1 MKLLTTNFIKC
12 SVKACD
18 ASVSSFPLR
27 YDNQCEIELNYEE
40 DESIIEKS
48 YQFLVGILDKID
60 WDALLKV
67 CADLGNNDL
76 PPNKPLLTQD
86 SLLSLNDNEKLI
98 LKQLFNLLINTEIVN
113 GSMKCDSCEHVYM
126 IKNDSDDLIVNTA
139 EAKTRKRKREPSS
152 NLTPLD
158 EEILKLKLK
167 YPQLLIVVENGY
179 SHKFFCEDGRN
190 SSKDLE
196 KQVHCRKSK
205 FLPNRQ
211 QKE

>member
-18 ASVSSFPLR
+18 ASVSSFPLK

-60 WDALLKV
+60 WNALLKV

-76 PPNKPLLTQD
+76 PPNKPVLTQD

-113 GSMKCDSCEHVYM
+113 GSMKCDSCGHVYM
-126 IKNDSDDLIVNTA
+126 IKNGI
-139 EAKTRKRKREPSS
+139 P
-152 NLTPLD
+152 NL
-158 EEILKLKLK
+158 
-167 YPQLLIVVENGY
+167 LLPPHL
-179 SHKFFCEDGRN
+179 S
-190 SSKDLE
+190 
-196 KQVHCRKSK
+196 
-205 FLPNRQ
+205 
-211 QKE
+211 

>member
-18 ASVSSFPLR
+18 SNMTSFPLR
-27 YDNQCEIELNYEE
+27 YDNQCELELNYED

-48 YQFLVGILDKID
+48 YQFLVGMLDKID

-86 SLLSLNDNEKLI
+86 SLLSLNDNERLI

-113 GSMKCDSCEHVYM
+113 GSMKCDSCEHVYL
-126 IKNDSDDLIVNTA
+126 IKNGI
-139 EAKTRKRKREPSS
+139 P
-152 NLTPLD
+152 NL
-158 EEILKLKLK
+158 
-167 YPQLLIVVENGY
+167 LLPPHL
-179 SHKFFCEDGRN
+179 S
-190 SSKDLE
+190 
-196 KQVHCRKSK
+196 
-205 FLPNRQ
+205 
-211 QKE
+211 